1 MHQKNEVE
9 LVELEV
15 VVMMREE
22 VGQNFEEEEWVK
34 KEECQVISF
43 DEDLNDQTVQRPW

>member
-15 VVMMREE
+15 VVMTRKE
-22 VGQNFEEEEWVK
+22 VGQNFEKEEWVEE
-34 KEECQVISF
+34 EECQVISF
-43 DEDLNDQTVQRPW
+43 NEELNDQMV